1 MKPEFVLAKDT
12 LHTHIPVV
20 KSGNMKFTHAVLED
34 LGINCRLEDSG
45 ELPECGKVV
54 TENNKV
60 VMKSQAM
67 PKASIVPDMTGL
79 GARDAVFMAER
90 LGLKV
95 QLEGTGIVRQ
105 QSLPFGHHI
114 VKGEK
119 IILRLGITNAKEIQ
133 EPYKTD
139 IILFDTTQI
148 KTDTLKQPEP

>member
-1 MKPEFVLAKDT
+1 
-12 LHTHIPVV
+12 
-20 KSGNMKFTHAVLED
+20 
-34 LGINCRLEDSG
+34 
-45 ELPECGKVV
+45 
-54 TENNKV
+54 
-60 VMKSQAM
+60 M